1 MAIVV
6 DVAREAD
13 AYQDFNT
20 TYQDGNATSAN
31 PPTWLTGV
39 NFAAAGT
46 VETHIPNGGTGVNNT
61 ANAWLPA
68 LTFVFLNKVAG
79 TRRFA

>member
-1 MAIVV
+1 MSIVV
-6 DVAREAD
+6 DAAREAD

-20 TYQDGNATSAN
+20 TYQKGNATSAN
-31 PPTWLTGV
+31 PPTWLTGA

-46 VETHIPNGGTGVNNT
+46 VETHIPSIGSGVGNA
-61 ANAWLPA
+61 ANQWLPA
-68 LTFVFLNKVAG
+68 LTFVFLTKTAG